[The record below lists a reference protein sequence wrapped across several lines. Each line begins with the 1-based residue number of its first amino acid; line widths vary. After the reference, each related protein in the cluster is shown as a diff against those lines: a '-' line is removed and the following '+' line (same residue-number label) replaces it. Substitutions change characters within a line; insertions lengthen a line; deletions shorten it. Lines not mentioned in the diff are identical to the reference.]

1 MPEQIPASIDSGV
14 PWHYT
19 SLSICTIRSHRM
31 SDFPLAKRLATL
43 PPYLFAAIDKAKAE
57 VKAKGI
63 DIISLGIGDPDLPTP
78 DFIIDALCAAAK
90 KPANHQYPSYI
101 GMLAYRTAV
110 ADWYK
115 RRFGVTLDPET
126 EVLGLIGSKEGIA
139 HFPLAFVD
147 PGDTALIATPNYPV
161 YGVTTEFCG
170 GTPIY
175 LPLTDDNDFLPELD
189 AIDNDTWKKAKLIY
203 INYPNNPTAATA
215 PRSFYEKLIE
225 KAKEFNVI
233 VVHDAAYTE
242 MYYDE
247 AKKPLSIMEIPGG
260 KDVAI
265 EFHSLSKTYNMTGWR
280 VGMAVG
286 NASLVKGLAKV
297 KEQMDSGIFQAV
309 QEAGAVALNQGDAFS
324 AELRGI
330 YKERRDVVVEALR
343 KAGISCRV
351 PDASFYIWSKVP
363 KGFTSQEFVTKLL
376 MQTGVVTTP
385 GNGFGKPG
393 EGYFRISLTV
403 DTDRL
408 KEAVLR
414 ISQL

>member
-1 MPEQIPASIDSGV
+1 
-14 PWHYT
+14 
-19 SLSICTIRSHRM
+19 M
-31 SDFPLAKRLATL
+31 SDFQLAQRLATL
-43 PPYLFAAIDKAKAE
+43 PPYLFAAIDKAKEE
-57 VKAKGI
+57 VRAKGM

-78 DFIIDALCAAAK
+78 DFIIDALNAAAR

-101 GMLAYRTAV
+101 GLRSFRQSV

-115 RRFGVTLDPET
+115 RRFGVVLDPDT
-126 EVLGLIGSKEGIA
+126 EVVSLIGSKEGIA
-139 HFPLAFVD
+139 HFPLAFVN
-147 PGDTALIATPNYPV
+147 PGDVALIATPNYPV
-161 YGVTTEFCG
+161 YGVTTEFVG
-170 GTPIY
+170 GIPMY
-175 LPLTDDNDFLPELD
+175 LPLTDENNFLPDLD

-225 KAKEFNVI
+225 KAKEFGVI

-242 MYYDE
+242 IYFDE
-247 AKKPLSIMEIPGG
+247 ANKPLSILEIPGG

-280 VGMAVG
+280 IGMAVG
-286 NASLVKGLAKV
+286 NASLVKGLAKI

-309 QEAGAVALNQGDAFS
+309 QEAGMVALDQGDQFCDG
-324 AELRGI
+324 LRAI
-330 YKERRDVVVEALR
+330 YKERRDVVIKAL
-343 KAGISCRV
+343 KKTGISCRV

-363 KGFTSQEFVTKLL
+363 GGLSSQDFVTKLL
-376 MQTGVVTTP
+376 KQTGVVTTP
-385 GNGFGKPG
+385 GNGFGAPG

>member
-1 MPEQIPASIDSGV
+1 MSEFTFAQRID
-14 PWHYT
+14 
-19 SLSICTIRSHRM
+19 
-31 SDFPLAKRLATL
+31 KL
-43 PPYLFAAIDKAKAE
+43 PPYLFAAIDKAKEE
-57 VKAKGI
+57 VRAKGL

-78 DFIIDALCAAAK
+78 DFIIDALAAAAR
-90 KPANHQYPSYI
+90 KPVNHQYPSYV
-101 GMLAYRTAV
+101 GLYAYRKAV

-115 RRFGVTLDPET
+115 RRFGVDLNPDT
-126 EVLGLIGSKEGIA
+126 EVVSLIGSKEGIA
-139 HFPLAFVD
+139 HFPLAFIN
-147 PGDTALIATPNYPV
+147 PGDVALIATPNYPV
-161 YGVTTEFCG
+161 YGVTTEFVG
-170 GTPIY
+170 GIPMY
-175 LPLTDDNDFLPELD
+175 LPLTDENNFLPDLD
-189 AIDNDTWKKAKLIY
+189 AISNDTWKKAKLIY
-203 INYPNNPTAATA
+203 VNYPNNPTAATA

-242 MYYDE
+242 IYYDE

-280 VGMAVG
+280 IGMAVG
-286 NASLVKGLAKV
+286 NATLVKGLAKV

-309 QEAGAVALNQGDAFS
+309 QEAGIVALDQGDQFCVG
-324 AELRGI
+324 LRQI
-330 YKERRDVVVEALR
+330 YKERRDVVVDAL
-343 KAGISCRV
+343 KKCGISCRT

-363 KGFTSQEFVTKLL
+363 KGFTSQDFVTKLL
-376 MQTGVVTTP
+376 KETGVVTTP
-385 GNGFGKPG
+385 GNGFGTPG

>member
-1 MPEQIPASIDSGV
+1 
-14 PWHYT
+14 
-19 SLSICTIRSHRM
+19 M
-31 SDFPLAKRLATL
+31 SDFQLAQRLATL
-43 PPYLFAAIDKAKAE
+43 PPYLFAAIDKAKEE
-57 VKAKGI
+57 VRAKGM

-78 DFIIDALCAAAK
+78 DFIIDALNAAAR

-101 GMLAYRTAV
+101 GLRGFRQSV

-115 RRFGVTLDPET
+115 RRFGVVLDPDT
-126 EVLGLIGSKEGIA
+126 EVVSLIGSKEGIA
-139 HFPLAFVD
+139 HFPLAFVN
-147 PGDTALIATPNYPV
+147 PGDVALIATPNYPV
-161 YGVTTEFCG
+161 YGVTTEFVG
-170 GTPIY
+170 GIPMY
-175 LPLTDDNDFLPELD
+175 LPLTDENNFLPDLD

-225 KAKEFNVI
+225 KAKEFGVI

-242 MYYDE
+242 IYFDE
-247 AKKPLSIMEIPGG
+247 ANKPLSILEIPGG

-280 VGMAVG
+280 IGMAVG
-286 NASLVKGLAKV
+286 NASLVKGLSKI

-309 QEAGAVALNQGDAFS
+309 QEAGMVALDQGDQFCIG
-324 AELRGI
+324 LRAI
-330 YKERRDVVVEALR
+330 YKERRDVVIDALK

-363 KGFTSQEFVTKLL
+363 GGFSSQDFVTKLL
-376 MQTGVVTTP
+376 KQTGVVTTP
-385 GNGFGKPG
+385 GNGFGTPG